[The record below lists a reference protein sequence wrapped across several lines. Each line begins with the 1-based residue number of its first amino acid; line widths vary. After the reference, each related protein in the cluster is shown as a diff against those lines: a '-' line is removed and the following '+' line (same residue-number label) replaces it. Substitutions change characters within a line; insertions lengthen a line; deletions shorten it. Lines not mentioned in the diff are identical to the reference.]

1 MIKQRLVFFKSTI
14 LGMFIF
20 SLLPLTAFATD
31 WPQEITVPEGKIV
44 VYQLQ
49 PDSLSGNTLQ
59 GKAALSLELTGQN
72 TPTFGAFWFIARV
85 DTGTETAQI
94 RDVDVTQIK
103 WPDDIKNTEKL
114 NNIVQNALKST
125 LFQLSME
132 SLSASLTSSKQE
144 RKSLQE
150 LKNTAPNIIFKQ
162 ELTILLSYDGAPI
175 YRAINDT
182 EYERVINTPFAV
194 ARNKETKK
202 LYLSSGSFWYE
213 ANDPLGPWTLTR
225 KPPADLVKLMPKSET
240 TSSTTGT
247 PPAIYATTTPTELIS
262 TQGQP
267 KWKSLISGQ
276 LLYVTNTEVPWI
288 RDTSNNKMY
297 VLLSGRWYSAAKES
311 GPWTF
316 VRADKLPESFSNI
329 PPDSDISG
337 VRVSIA
343 GTTEANEAVI
353 NAKIPQ
359 TAAIKRKGTTTKV
372 TYDGKPTFE
381 MIPGTQVA
389 YAVNTDSQ
397 VLRVNNQF
405 YVVNNG
411 VWFTASS
418 PTGPW
423 SVATH
428 IPNEEIAE
436 IPPSSPVYNT
446 TYVQIYDSTPDVVYV
461 GYTSG
466 YLWSYPYYGVPV
478 YGTGWYYP
486 PRWGPYYY
494 PRPVTWGIY
503 VGYNPRIGWNYGMS
517 WGYGFYRAG
526 FAWGAA
532 WGGGYYAGGY
542 HGGGYRSP
550 VFINNG
556 NINIHTGRINIGNN
570 INFGNRTNINNQIR
584 ANHIAKNNIYNHPQN
599 RVRNASRSTLNRN
612 FTQAIHSATR
622 KNNVFSD
629 KNGNVARNHNGQ
641 WQSRSHQQW
650 KNLSNQPHLSQ
661 TQKNNAINKV
671 QHHSNNPSG
680 LSHNI
685 KQQMNNRRIDR
696 NSLNH
701 SRHIR
706 QNFQGQG
713 RLQRGRK

>member
-1 MIKQRLVFFKSTI
+1 MIIQIMRLLKSAVI
-14 LGMFIF
+14 GMLLV
-20 SLLPLTAFATD
+20 SLFPIAAFAVD
-31 WPQEITVPEGKIV
+31 WPQEITEPEGKIV

-59 GKAALSLELTGQN
+59 GKAALSIELTGQS

-85 DTGTETAQI
+85 DTGSEVAQV

-103 WPDDIKNTEKL
+103 WPDSTPNTDKL
-114 NNIVQNALKST
+114 NTIVDNALKST
-125 LFQLSME
+125 TFQLSMK
-132 SLSASLTSSKQE
+132 SLTASLASSKQE
-144 RKSLQE
+144 RKSLEE
-150 LKNTAPNIIFKQ
+150 LKNTAPTIIFKQ
-162 ELTILLSYDGAPI
+162 ELTVLLTYDGAPI
-175 YRAINDT
+175 YRAIDNSQ
-182 EYERVINTPFAV
+182 YERVINTPFAV
-194 ARNKETKK
+194 ARNKTTKK

-213 ANDPLGPWTLTR
+213 ADNPLGPWTLTR
-225 KPPADLVKLMPKSET
+225 KPPAELVKLMPKPKT
-240 TSSTTGT
+240 TSSTSGT

-267 KWKSLISGQ
+267 KWKSLIAGQ

-337 VRVSIA
+337 VRVSVA
-343 GTTEANEAVI
+343 GTAEANEAVI

-359 TAAIKRKGTTTKV
+359 TAAITRKGTTTTV
-372 TYDGKPTFE
+372 TYNGDPKFE

-397 VLRVNNQF
+397 VLRVDNKF
-405 YVVNNG
+405 YAVDNG
-411 VWFTASS
+411 VWFIASS

-423 SVATH
+423 IVADH
-428 IPNEEIAE
+428 IPSEQIAQ

-486 PRWGPYYY
+486 PLWGPYYY
-494 PRPVTWGIY
+494 PRPVTWGVY
-503 VGYNPRIGWNYGMS
+503 VGYNPWIGWNYGMS
-517 WGYGFYRAG
+517 WGYGFYSAG
-526 FAWGAA
+526 FAWGVA

-556 NINIHTGRINIGNN
+556 NININTGNINIGNN
-570 INFGNRTNINNQIR
+570 INFGNKTNINNQIQKNNITR
-584 ANHIAKNNIYNHPQN
+584 NNIYNNPQN
-599 RVRNASRSTLNRN
+599 RVRNADKSTLNKN
-612 FTQAIHSATR
+612 FTQATHNPTR

-629 KNGNVARNHNGQ
+629 RNGNVARDNNGQ
-641 WQSRSHQQW
+641 WQSRTNKQW
-650 KNLSNQPHLSQ
+650 QNVSNQHNMSQ
-661 TQKNNAINKV
+661 TQKNNLNNKA
-671 QHHSNNPSG
+671 QNHTNGSGDFSNDF
-680 LSHNI
+680 
-685 KQQMNNRRIDR
+685 KQQMNNRGIDR
-696 NSLNH
+696 DSLNN
-701 SRHIR
+701 SRNIR

-713 RLQRGRK
+713 RFQRGRK